1 MTKEL
6 DGTQVSR
13 IIEDTH
19 PGMVLETQGSNIW
32 IKPDGIRPVATL
44 LKQDPDLLL
53 STLRA
58 ITAVDYVEY
67 FEIIYHLLSMRKN
80 QSLVLKLKCFGRDFP
95 VVDSVVDI
103 WKGADLQEREIWDL
117 MGIHFEG
124 HPNLKRVLL
133 WEGFPGHP
141 LRKDF
146 IR

>member
-1 MTKEL
+1 MK
-6 DGTQVSR
+6 
-13 IIEDTH
+13 
-19 PGMVLETQGSNIW
+19 
-32 IKPDGIRPVATL
+32 
-44 LKQDPDLLL
+44 
-53 STLRA
+53 
-58 ITAVDYVEY
+58 
-67 FEIIYHLLSMRKN
+67 KN
-80 QSLVLKLKCFGRDFP
+80 QSLVLKLICFGRDEP
-95 VVDSVVDI
+95 VVDSVIDI